1 MPNKKMATK
10 IGIDSEISKAITEKK
25 ENIDDNVP
33 LVGLKGK
40 AIKFVIDVFTFVGI
54 KFAYVIVGDVI
65 YFRAKDVAEFLGYI
79 DTEQAIRKHV
89 SAKYKFTLGQLLSKL
104 NTEKSKPV
112 ESTGLDFNE
121 NTKLEG
127 NAKSTIYITEAGLYQ
142 LIFGSKK
149 EEADEFR
156 QFVFE
161 DILPNIRK
169 NGSYS
174 ISSFVKD
181 TSFATSFFLTHD
193 ITAYKNQSI
202 VYIGAVGTYNGKPVY
217 KFGMSDN
224 IESRLKQHI
233 DFYGNQF
240 IMIAVYIVQNNYA
253 AENNIKS
260 LIQSQGIQLKI
271 KINDVNQ
278 TEIFTTDNINPILFN
293 VHQLSLQK
301 TSVNQQNSETLLIEM
316 EKTKQENE
324 KTRQL
329 EVQLELCKLQQ
340 NKTIANST
348 IETIIEPLK
357 IKNKCIYK
365 RFLDECTREDN
376 NNIHCSTLY
385 KTFKVWFKNNNPYTK
400 IPSNKEFVSNLR
412 KHKEIC
418 KVSVNNKSQLGIR
431 NLQII

>member
-1 MPNKKMATK
+1 MLDT
-10 IGIDSEISKAITEKK
+10 
-25 ENIDDNVP
+25 
-33 LVGLKGK
+33 
-40 AIKFVIDVFTFVGI
+40 FTFIGI
-54 KFAYVIVGDVI
+54 KFAYVIVNDVV
-65 YFRAKDVAEFLGYI
+65 YFRAKDVAEYLGYKNPR
-79 DTEQAIRKHV
+79 EAIRDHV
-89 SAKYKFTLGQLLSKL
+89 WEKYKKTFRELLVWGSNSLPQKKYSSQ
-104 NTEKSKPV
+104 E
-112 ESTGLDFNE
+112 
-121 NTKLEG
+121 LE
-127 NAKSTIYITEAGLYQ
+127 TIYITEAGLYQ
-142 LIFGSKK
+142 LKFGSKK
-149 EEADEFR
+149 EEADTFR

-271 KINDVNQ
+271 KINDVSQ

-301 TSVNQQNSETLLIEM
+301 TSVNQQISETLLIEM
-316 EKTKQENE
+316 EKTKQM
-324 KTRQL
+324 
-329 EVQLELCKLQQ
+329 EVQLEILKINYLSQAILKQ
-340 NKTIANST
+340 KVDLKKQIIDEYSEFAKEHITKTDNKNDYIKFSTLKTDFEHWYHKNFNKT
-348 IETIIEPLK
+348 PPK
-357 IKNKCIYK
+357 IKEIKQY
-365 RFLDECTREDN
+365 FE
-376 NNIHCSTLY
+376 
-385 KTFKVWFKNNNPYTK
+385 TK
-400 IPSNKEFVSNLR
+400 IFMSEEKQYMIDSKSNYK
-412 KHKEIC
+412 
-418 KVSVNNKSQLGIR
+418 IR
-431 NLQII
+431 GWIGYKCTYNSDSDMDCDE